1 LLAITI
7 GPCIIEPKRLRT
19 VKVITNAFRGVRS
32 SFSLRNIHARIE
44 FIIKLDVNRSTKMN
58 DIMFSF
64 QHDTGESLLYKSNS
78 VLLELNSNIVAFFL
92 SIRML

>member
-1 LLAITI
+1 MLAITI
-7 GPCIIEPKRLRT
+7 GPCIIEPTRLRT

-32 SFSLRNIHARIE
+32 SFSLRNIHRRIE
-44 FIIKLDVNRSTKMN
+44 FIKKLDVKSNKKKN

-78 VLLELNSNIVAFFL
+78 VLLELNSNIAAFFM
-92 SIRML
+92 RT